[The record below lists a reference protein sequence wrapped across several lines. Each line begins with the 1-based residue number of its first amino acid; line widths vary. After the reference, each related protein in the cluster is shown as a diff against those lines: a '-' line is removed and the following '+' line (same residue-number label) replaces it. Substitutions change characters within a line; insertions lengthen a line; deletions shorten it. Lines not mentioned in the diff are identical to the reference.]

1 MAKVGWI
8 HKCKWRVD
16 NRKNSKTFY
25 SNIFETFQ
33 EIMEGIIHI
42 HIIDDNQD
50 SITIAPGE
58 GFQLLGLCHDINLE

>member
-1 MAKVGWI
+1 
-8 HKCKWRVD
+8 
-16 NRKNSKTFY
+16 
-25 SNIFETFQ
+25 
-33 EIMEGIIHI
+33 MEGIIHI